1 MHRRLAW
8 RLDTED
14 IGCCIGWEVLGE
26 VLLLDGRCVGV
37 HGRRSGVSLSRAC
50 LGELKRLENTCVHVE
65 LLILKTEE
73 RETKIDEQHRTYGVG

>member
-50 LGELKRLENTCVHVE
+50 LGTKTAGKHVCACGAFV
-65 LLILKTEE
+65 ILKTEE